1 MGSHNARNTDVMGS
15 RLFFSSFLNIPQ
27 LFAGFVLLGI
37 CLSAIYCTTYDV
49 FKRMKEEPGLLIQ
62 LKKIRMQQGLNL

>member
-1 MGSHNARNTDVMGS
+1 MGS
-15 RLFFSSFLNIPQ
+15 RLFFSLFLNIPQ

-62 LKKIRMQQGLNL
+62 LKKI